1 MQTAPP
7 TVERIPFRGPRSAAS
22 HGLDDR
28 FGAGARPRG
37 RRAAFLHIAAAFAV
51 LIALAGCASSPSLKR
66 AVEIQDSDPVEVI
79 YEQAQS
85 GLRQTLLTES
95 VVPANEL
102 YSSREGDSLAKV
114 LSTGQMQVLLDAL
127 ATYGFF
133 EHARPGTGEGSPFR
147 LAVRIGGREQAWVK
161 HGGMGID
168 ELTRYHEAMAAF
180 LNIYN
185 ATDSFHTGRSG
196 AGTSAASD
204 GILDEP
210 DRLRAR
216 NLEALRSR
224 TGNHP

>member
-7 TVERIPFRGPRSAAS
+7 TAERIPHRGSASTPRRGFAAS
-22 HGLDDR
+22 ATR
-28 FGAGARPRG
+28 CC
-37 RRAAFLHIAAAFAV
+37 AAIAAMFLTA
-51 LIALAGCASSPSLKR
+51 CATTPSLTR
-66 AVEIQDSDPVEVI
+66 AVTIGPSDAVEVV

-102 YSSREGDSLAKV
+102 YSRRDGDSLAKV

-133 EHARPGTGEGSPFR
+133 DHARPGTGEGSPFR
-147 LAVRIGGREQAWVK
+147 LAVRIGDREQAWVK

-196 AGTSAASD
+196 AGSASAAD

-210 DRLRAR
+210 ERLRAR

-224 TGNHP
+224 TGNRP

>member
-1 MQTAPP
+1 MHTALPI
-7 TVERIPFRGPRSAAS
+7 VERILPRGVGSATDQGS
-22 HGLDDR
+22 GGLNGR
-28 FGAGARPRG
+28 FGAAL
-37 RRAAFLHIAAAFAV
+37 RAAAALFAV
-51 LIALAGCASSPSLKR
+51 IALSACASSPGLTR
-66 AVEIQDSDPVEVI
+66 AVTIGDSDPVEVV

-95 VVPANEL
+95 VIPANEL

-185 ATDSFHTGRSG
+185 ATESFHTGRSG
-196 AGTSAASD
+196 AGASSSSD

-224 TGNHP
+224 TGNRP

>member
-1 MQTAPP
+1 MHTAPP
-7 TVERIPFRGPRSAAS
+7 TAERIPIRGLAPTPHRSLADSAKRCCAA
-22 HGLDDR
+22 
-28 FGAGARPRG
+28 
-37 RRAAFLHIAAAFAV
+37 IAALV
-51 LIALAGCASSPSLKR
+51 LAACATTPGLTR
-66 AVEIQDSDPVEVI
+66 AVTIGPADPVEVV

-95 VVPANEL
+95 LVPANEL
-102 YSSREGDSLAKV
+102 YSRRDGDSLAKV

-133 EHARPGTGEGSPFR
+133 DHARPGTGEGSSFR

-185 ATDSFHTGRSG
+185 ATESFHTGRSA
-196 AGTSAASD
+196 AGPAAASD

-210 DRLRAR
+210 ERLRAR

-224 TGNHP
+224 SGNRP

>member
-1 MQTAPP
+1 MTTALPI
-7 TVERIPFRGPRSAAS
+7 VERISTR
-22 HGLDDR
+22 GLDSAPADR
-28 FGAGARPRG
+28 FGRVSRPG
-37 RRAAFLHIAAAFAV
+37 WALVAAAWAMFAV
-51 LIALAGCASSPSLKR
+51 LTGCATSPNLVR
-66 AVEIQDSDPVEVI
+66 AVTIQDSDPVEVA

-95 VVPANEL
+95 VIKASEL

-114 LSTGQMQVLLDAL
+114 LSTAQMQVLLDAL

-133 EHARPGTGEGSPFR
+133 DHARPGSGEGSPFR
-147 LAVRIGGREQAWVK
+147 IAVRIGNREQAWVK

-185 ATDSFHTGRSG
+185 ATESFHTGRSA
-196 AGTSAASD
+196 AGPAAASD

-210 DRLRAR
+210 ERLRAR

-224 TGNHP
+224 SGNRP